1 MNRTTSIFGTHA
13 RILSY
18 FLLVFGLLATSAA
31 IADNAL
37 PSRNAVS
44 LDPAAIAAAS
54 DAPAKLGG
62 DGAVTIAWLRTDV
75 PVTVDGLKLPPPAG
89 LGSWAAFM
97 PTPDGAMVMGDAVVF
112 QDEVDAAMDAA
123 FAHGLEVTA
132 LHNHFFYSDPPVFF
146 MHINGQG
153 DPVALA
159 LGVKAVWAAI
169 RSVRTQRIV
178 PARRFPGGVPVP
190 GHLDAMAISSALGLT
205 VTDNH
210 GVLKASF
217 GRTSSMGGM
226 TIGGTS
232 GLTTWVA
239 LVGSDRLSVADGD
252 FVMYGRDVQVVLHAL
267 RRAGFHIVALH
278 NHMIGEK
285 PVVYFTH
292 FWGKGSAL
300 DLAHSFKSVLEA
312 QAVAES
318 KNNRKEN

>member
-1 MNRTTSIFGTHA
+1 MNRTTSLYGTHA
-13 RILSY
+13 RTLSY
-18 FLLVFGLLATSAA
+18 FLLVFGLLATPAA
-31 IADNAL
+31 IADSTPL
-37 PSRNAVS
+37 SHNAVS

-54 DAPAKLGG
+54 DTPASLGG
-62 DGAVTIAWLRTDV
+62 DGVITIAWLRADV

-97 PTPDGAMVMGDAVVF
+97 PTQDGAMVMGDTVVF

-153 DPVALA
+153 DPMALA
-159 LGVKAVWAAI
+159 QGVKAVWAAI

-178 PARRFPGGVPVP
+178 PARHFPGGVPVP
-190 GHLDAMAISSALGLT
+190 GHLNAMAISSALGLT

-217 GRTSSMGGM
+217 GHTSSMGGM

-232 GLTTWVA
+232 GLTTWIA

-252 FVMYGRDVQVVLHAL
+252 FIMYGRDVQVVLHAL
-267 RRAGFHIVALH
+267 RHAGFHIVALH

-300 DLAHSFKSVLEA
+300 DLARSFKSVLEA
-312 QAVAES
+312 QAVSES
-318 KNNRKEN
+318 KNNLKEN

>member
-1 MNRTTSIFGTHA
+1 MISH
-13 RILSY
+13 
-18 FLLVFGLLATSAA
+18 FLLVFGLLATSVA
-31 IADNAL
+31 IADSAPL
-37 PSRNAVS
+37 SRNPAS

-54 DAPAKLGG
+54 DTPANLGG
-62 DGAVTIAWLRTDV
+62 DGVVTIAWPRTDV

-97 PTPDGAMVMGDAVVF
+97 PTPDGAMLMGDTVVF

-123 FAHGLEVTA
+123 FAHGLKVTA

-153 DPVALA
+153 DPLALA
-159 LGVKAVWAAI
+159 QGVKAVWAAI
-169 RSVRTQRIV
+169 RLVRTLRIV
-178 PARRFPGGVPVP
+178 PARHFSGGVPVP
-190 GHLDAMAISSALGLT
+190 GHLDALAISSTLGLT

-217 GRTSSMGGM
+217 ARTSSMGGM

-239 LVGSDRLSVADGD
+239 FVGSDRLSVADGD
-252 FVMYGRDVQVVLHAL
+252 FIMYGRDEQVVLHAL

-278 NHMIGEK
+278 NHMTGEK
-285 PVVYFTH
+285 PAVYFAH

-300 DLAHSFKSVLEA
+300 DLARGFKSALEA
-312 QAVAES
+312 QAVADS
-318 KNNRKEN
+318 KDNLKEN

>member
-1 MNRTTSIFGTHA
+1 MNHTTSLYGTPAHT
-13 RILSY
+13 LSY
-18 FLLVFGLLATSAA
+18 FLLVLSLLATPAA
-31 IADNAL
+31 IAAGTPL
-37 PSRNAVS
+37 SRNAAS

-54 DAPAKLGG
+54 DTPANLGG
-62 DGAVTIAWLRTDV
+62 DGVVTIAWPRTDV

-97 PTPDGAMVMGDAVVF
+97 PTPDGAMLMGDTVVF

-153 DPVALA
+153 NPLALA
-159 LGVKAVWAAI
+159 QGVKAVWAAI
-169 RSVRTQRIV
+169 RLVRTQHIV
-178 PARRFPGGVPVP
+178 PAHGFPGGVPVP
-190 GHLDAMAISSALGLT
+190 GHLNAMAISSALGLT

-217 GRTSSMGGM
+217 ARTSSMGGM

-239 LVGSDRLSVADGD
+239 FVGSDRLSVADGD
-252 FVMYGRDVQVVLHAL
+252 FIMYGRDVQVVLHAL

-278 NHMIGEK
+278 NHMTGEK
-285 PVVYFTH
+285 PAVYFTH

-300 DLAHSFKSVLEA
+300 DLARSFKSVLEA
-312 QAVAES
+312 QAVADS
-318 KNNRKEN
+318 TDNLKEN

>member
-1 MNRTTSIFGTHA
+1 MNRTKSLYGIYI
-13 RILSY
+13 RLLSY
-18 FLLVFGLLATSAA
+18 SLLVFGLLATSAA
-31 IADNAL
+31 IADSAPL
-37 PSRNAVS
+37 SRNAVS
-44 LDPAAIAAAS
+44 LDPAAIATAS
-54 DAPAKLGG
+54 DTPAKLGG
-62 DGAVTIAWLRTDV
+62 DGVVTITWLRTDV
-75 PVTVDGLKLPPPAG
+75 SVTVDGLKLPPPAG

-97 PTPDGAMVMGDAVVF
+97 PTPDGAMVMGDTVVF

-159 LGVKAVWAAI
+159 QGVKAVWAAI
-169 RSVRTQRIV
+169 RSVRTLRTV
-178 PARRFPGGVPVP
+178 PAGHFPGGVPAP

-226 TIGGTS
+226 AIGGTS

-239 LVGSDRLSVADGD
+239 FVGSDRLSVADGD
-252 FVMYGRDVQVVLHAL
+252 FIMYGRDVQVVLHAL
-267 RRAGFHIVALH
+267 RRAGFHVVALH

-285 PVVYFTH
+285 PIVYFTH

-300 DLAHSFKSVLEA
+300 DLARSFKSVLDA
-312 QAVAES
+312 QAVADS
-318 KNNRKEN
+318 KVNSN